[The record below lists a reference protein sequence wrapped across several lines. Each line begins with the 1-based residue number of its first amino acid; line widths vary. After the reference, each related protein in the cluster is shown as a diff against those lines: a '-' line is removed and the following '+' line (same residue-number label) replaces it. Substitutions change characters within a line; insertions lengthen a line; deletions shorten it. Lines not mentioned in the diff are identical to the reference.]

1 MTKQVIIIGASVAGI
16 GVVTELR
23 RCGFDGR
30 IVLVD
35 SQQHLPYDK
44 PPLSKA
50 ILTGDQTPEGIRFHT
65 AAELEQLRVELRLG
79 ARVVALDAPAKT
91 VTLDSGE
98 VLSGDAIVI
107 AAGARAR
114 PFPRSACCEGVIT
127 VRDLDDAT
135 HLQGKLRHARKLAVI
150 GGGFIGA
157 EVASSAR
164 QLGVD
169 VTVFELDEMPFL
181 RILGKEVAAR
191 LVKLHHG
198 AGVEV
203 RTGVRVTQVSRTEEG
218 RYALHLQDGAVAVA
232 DLVVAGLGAIPNAE
246 FLAGSGLDISDGV
259 MCDEYG
265 RTSQTGIHAAGDV
278 ANWPNPHGFPRHRDE
293 HWTSA
298 REQARIVA
306 HEIMEHRD
314 IAWRDYVPYFW
325 SDMHGKRVQVL
336 GSPQYA
342 DAVRYVFEDEAK
354 GAFLAEYGR
363 AGVLVGVAGCNAAV
377 RLMKY
382 RARLPQQ
389 PPYEAAT

>member
-1 MTKQVIIIGASVAGI
+1 MAQQVIIIGASVAGI
-16 GVVTELR
+16 GAAAELR
-23 RCGFDGR
+23 RCGYGGR

-35 SQQHLPYDK
+35 AQQHLPYDK

-50 ILTGDQTPEGIRFHT
+50 ILTGETTPDGIRFNSKE
-65 AAELEQLRVELRLG
+65 ELDQLQIELRLG
-79 ARVVALDAPAKT
+79 QRVTALDPQART
-91 VTLDSGE
+91 VTLDAGE
-98 VLSGDAIVI
+98 VLSGDAII
-107 AAGARAR
+107 LAMGARAR
-114 PFPRSACCEGVIT
+114 QFPASAWCEGVVT

-135 HLQGKLRHARKLAVI
+135 LLYQKLRTARKLAVI

-164 QLGVD
+164 KLGVR

-181 RILGKEVAAR
+181 RILGRDVAER
-191 LVKLHHG
+191 LVRLHHG

-203 RTGVRVTQVSRTEEG
+203 RTGVRVVQVSRTDDG
-218 RYALHLQDGAVAVA
+218 RYALQLQDGSIAVA
-232 DLVVAGLGAIPNAE
+232 DLVVAGLGAIPNTE
-246 FLAGSGLDISDGV
+246 MLSGSGLEVGDGIV
-259 MCDEYG
+259 CDEYG
-265 RTSQTGIHAAGDV
+265 RTSHPGIYAAGDV
-278 ANWPNPHGFPRHRDE
+278 ANWPNPYGFPRHRDE

-306 HEIMEHRD
+306 QEIVEQRAT
-314 IAWRDYVPYFW
+314 AWNEYVPYFW

-342 DAVRYVFEDEAK
+342 DAVRYVFEDEQK

-382 RARLPQQ
+382 RAKLPQQ
-389 PPYEAAT
+389 PAFESP